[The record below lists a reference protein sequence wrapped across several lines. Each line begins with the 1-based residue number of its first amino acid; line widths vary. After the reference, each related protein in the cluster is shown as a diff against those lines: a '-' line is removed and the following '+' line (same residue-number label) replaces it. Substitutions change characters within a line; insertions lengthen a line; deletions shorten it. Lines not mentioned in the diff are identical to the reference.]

1 MATASGKYLRG
12 PSEDPSATISVVV
25 PTRNRP
31 ESVVRAVRSA
41 LNQSL
46 PPHEVLVVVD
56 GPDPD
61 TVNALANICDPR
73 LIVVE
78 LTENGGPS
86 RARNVGTQHSTGDW
100 VAYLDDDDEWFPEKL
115 RTQAAFASSS
125 PDSSHLV
132 LATRVEWKGDST
144 TDHWPLRSIVPH
156 ERVIDYLFVRQRP
169 GEGLLHTSTIMLKRE
184 LAVSCPFPEHL
195 RIHEDYDWFIALE
208 EAGAVFTVI
217 LQTLATYN
225 VPSTRSSLSSNA
237 KWQVSLA
244 WALSRKGDMSER
256 AFSDFCLTTVA
267 RLAKISGFRAQIA
280 VLSAAFTGRPSLFST
295 ARFVAICLLSEDA
308 RRRLAVKGSRQPGD
322 SAG

>member
-1 MATASGKYLRG
+1 MANNVRG
-12 PSEDPSATISVVV
+12 PSTEPSATISVIV

-41 LNQSL
+41 LNQSF
-46 PPHEVLVVVD
+46 PPLEVLVVVD

-61 TVNALANICDPR
+61 TVHALTKICDPR

-115 RTQAAFASSS
+115 RTQVAFADCASESSR
-125 PDSSHLV
+125 LV

-144 TDHWPLRSIVPH
+144 TDHWPLRSILPH
-156 ERVIDYLFVRQRP
+156 ERVTDYLFVRQRP
-169 GEGLLHTSTIMLKRE
+169 GEGVLHTSTIMLQRE
-184 LAVSCPFPEHL
+184 LALSCPFPEHL

-208 EAGAVFTVI
+208 EAGAEFAVI
-217 LQTLATYN
+217 LQPLATYN
-225 VPSTRSSLSSNA
+225 APSTRSSLSSNA

-267 RLAKISGFRAQIA
+267 RLAKLAGFRAQMA

-295 ARFVAICLLSEDA
+295 VRFVAICLLSEDA
-308 RRRLAVKGSRQPGD
+308 RRRLAVKGSRQSSD
-322 SAG
+322 NAA